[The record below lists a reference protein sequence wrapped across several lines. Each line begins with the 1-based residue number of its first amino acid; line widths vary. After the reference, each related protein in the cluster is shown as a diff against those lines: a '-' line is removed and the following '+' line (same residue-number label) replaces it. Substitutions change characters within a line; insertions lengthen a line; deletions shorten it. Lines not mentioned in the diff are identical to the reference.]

1 MKLLNEELYNMKYLF
16 GYKPGKVISEQDNVP
31 TEIRRRMP
39 EISQKFDE
47 MIDSPD
53 NSPNDFYDE
62 FQYADNIISWTLDE
76 LFRSTNDIYYI
87 DNMDDVT
94 DFIKE
99 MYGDSLFD
107 RWYSEAND
115 DDDYEDDEEDVDN

>member
-1 MKLLNEELYNMKYLF
+1 MKYLF
-16 GYKPGKVISEQDNVP
+16 GYKPGKVISEQDKVP
-31 TEIRRRMP
+31 TEIRRRIP

-47 MIDSPD
+47 MIDRPD
-53 NSPNDFYDE
+53 NNPNDFSDE
-62 FQYADNIISWTLDE
+62 FEYADNIISWTLDE
-76 LFRSTNDIYYI
+76 LFRSTNDIYYL

-115 DDDYEDDEEDVDN
+115 DDDYEDDEEEDVDN

>member
-47 MIDSPD
+47 VIDSPD

-115 DDDYEDDEEDVDN
+115 DDEDDEDIDI

>member
-47 MIDSPD
+47 VIDSPD
-53 NSPNDFYDE
+53 NSPNDFSDE
-62 FQYADNIISWTLDE
+62 FEYADNIISWTLDE

-115 DDDYEDDEEDVDN
+115 DEDDEDIDI